1 MVMSALSL
9 PRQTAIAP
17 QSSPLERSATARAY
31 DSTQLAASSAPA
43 SATVTFSAKAQEL
56 LKAREVSESQQE
68 TFRQILQKAEVANA
82 QADPK
87 AFLHS
92 LSGAEMDALREV
104 HSLAQ
109 PIDLA
114 AVNDEGAANLLIQPG
129 SARDLDNNG
138 LTTVGA
144 SHLIAFPPN
153 NAPESFKAAW
163 ASVTA
168 GRSFGDIPSQMILA
182 IGVGNIH
189 VDPTTGQ
196 AVTVSPDDPQWRN
209 PYAEPNFDYAAAV
222 QRTMDGLRDDRL
234 HNRMS
239 EAQFQHDMDF
249 YERLSRAMG

>member
-9 PRQTAIAP
+9 PRHTTIALP
-17 QSSPLERSATARAY
+17 SSPLGRSAAAGTY

-92 LSGAEMDALREV
+92 LSGAEMDTLREV

-144 SHLIAFPPN
+144 SHLIAFLITPPC
-153 NAPESFKAAW
+153 
-163 ASVTA
+163 
-168 GRSFGDIPSQMILA
+168 
-182 IGVGNIH
+182 
-189 VDPTTGQ
+189 
-196 AVTVSPDDPQWRN
+196 
-209 PYAEPNFDYAAAV
+209 
-222 QRTMDGLRDDRL
+222 
-234 HNRMS
+234 
-239 EAQFQHDMDF
+239 
-249 YERLSRAMG
+249 